1 MPLHTLPPYLGRMLT
16 ADLELQGEHLVLS
29 PYRAMFWHRKR
40 WLLLSDAHLGKA
52 AHFRK
57 AGLPLP
63 DVHDEVLLDRLS
75 WLVNEYGAERIVVL
89 GDLFHSVYNNSWHL
103 FKAWMDQQ
111 RCQVHLVLGNHDVMA
126 DRRYLDAGLHLHDQV
141 LIEGPFAL
149 THEPRTV
156 KDHYVLS
163 GHLHPAVKL
172 EGLGRQRLQLPCF
185 WFSGQQAVMPA
196 FGTATGTHAVTPS
209 ALDRCFAVTERSV
222 LDVSGMQGERRTRQG
237 R

>member
-1 MPLHTLPPYLGRMLT
+1 MLT

-29 PYRAMFWHRKR
+29 PYRAIFWPRKR

-63 DVHDEVLLDRLS
+63 DVHDEAVLERLT
-75 WLVNEYGAERIVVL
+75 WLVDEYSAERTVVL
-89 GDLFHSVYNNSWHL
+89 GDLFHSAYNNSWDL
-103 FKAWMDQQ
+103 FRKWMDEQH
-111 RCQVHLVLGNHDVMA
+111 CEVHLVLGNHDVMA
-126 DRRYLDAGLHLHDQV
+126 DRRYLDAGLHLHDEV
-141 LIEGPFAL
+141 LLEGPFAL

-156 KDHYVLS
+156 EDHYVLS
-163 GHLHPAVKL
+163 GHIHPAVKL

-185 WFSGQQAVMPA
+185 WFADQQAVLPA
-196 FGTATGTHAVTPS
+196 FGTATGTHAIQPG
-209 ALDRCFAVTERSV
+209 AMDRCFAVTERSV
-222 LDVSGMQGERRTRQG
+222 LDVSGMLSERSAQRG